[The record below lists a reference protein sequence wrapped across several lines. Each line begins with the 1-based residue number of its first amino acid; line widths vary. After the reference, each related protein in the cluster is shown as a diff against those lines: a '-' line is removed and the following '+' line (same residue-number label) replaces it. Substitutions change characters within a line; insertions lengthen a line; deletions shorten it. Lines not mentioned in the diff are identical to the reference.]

1 MIEDFELTLW
11 DRLEMIRA
19 VLQTVPY
26 ENIYLSFSGGKD
38 STVLH
43 HMLDEALP
51 GNTIERVFSNTGIEF
66 NDVVDFVKGMAAE
79 DSRIKIITPN
89 RNIKQ
94 MLEEVGYPFKSKF
107 HSEMVERFQK
117 SGVFGKSLERYLS
130 NPGSPG
136 RYNVPKKLVYQ
147 FDPEFKLKISQKCCN
162 ELKKKPF
169 KQYEK
174 ESGKTLCIT
183 GVRANEGGIRQYQA
197 DKHGCIFRNSDGEI
211 YKFNPLSPVS
221 DEFMDWY
228 TKTRKIELCELYYSP
243 YNFTRT
249 GCKGCPYNVHLAQEL
264 DVMEKLLPS
273 ERRQC
278 EFIWKPVYDEYRR
291 IGYRKMRK
299 EHKE

>member
-1 MIEDFELTLW
+1 MMSEDFELTLW

-79 DSRIKIITPN
+79 DSRIKIIRPN
-89 RNIKQ
+89 KNIKH
-94 MLEEVGYPFKSKF
+94 MLDEVGYPFKSKLHSELVERYQRKGYSNLTVRKYMTPGTGRYHCPKCLEYQF
-107 HSEMVERFQK
+107 HSEMPF
-117 SGVFGKSLERYLS
+117 
-130 NPGSPG
+130 
-136 RYNVPKKLVYQ
+136 
-147 FDPEFKLKISQKCCN
+147 KISQKCCS

-169 KQYEK
+169 EQYEK